1 MPRRSPPA
9 SARPSGSTSSFLIQQ
24 AEGNLDTTGVFAGMV
39 ILAVFV
45 LAIDW
50 LVTLAERRLL
60 VWRPPSA
67 AGQG

>member
-1 MPRRSPPA
+1 
-9 SARPSGSTSSFLIQQ
+9 
-24 AEGNLDTTGVFAGMV
+24 MV

-45 LAIDW
+45 LIIDW
-50 LVTLAERRLL
+50 FVTLTERRLL